1 MSKFL
6 SKFLIDD
13 NDAYY
18 SDAFCA
24 IQTIVC
30 IMMIIAAVVLIAIP
44 EIVIIPHDTQKRLVE
59 YKREIIFNRL
69 DQEKTYVKTTTAVP
83 ASAPAKA
90 VKEAPMSVVP
100 LVFSTTPAPM
110 TKKDS
115 VVKEEVPQ
123 KVEHKNVPANLKAVP
138 NNPLSTVP
146 VHSNFVVTK
155 GPTYTW
161 KSSGNTVKIVYP
173 DGTTEIVSKS
183 LLPYLLGN
191 K

>member
-13 NDAYY
+13 TDAYY

-24 IQTIVC
+24 VQTNVC

-44 EIVIIPHDTQKRLVE
+44 QIIIIPQDAQKRLVE
-59 YKREIIFNRL
+59 YKREVIFNRL
-69 DQEKTYVKTTTAVP
+69 DQEKTYVKTTTAAP

-100 LVFSTTPAPM
+100 LVFPTTPATM
-110 TKKDS
+110 TKKEC
-115 VVKEEVPQ
+115 VVPQ
-123 KVEHKNVPANLKAVP
+123 KVEHKNVPTNLKAVP
-138 NNPLSTVP
+138 NKPLSAAPTN
-146 VHSNFVVTK
+146 SNFVVTK